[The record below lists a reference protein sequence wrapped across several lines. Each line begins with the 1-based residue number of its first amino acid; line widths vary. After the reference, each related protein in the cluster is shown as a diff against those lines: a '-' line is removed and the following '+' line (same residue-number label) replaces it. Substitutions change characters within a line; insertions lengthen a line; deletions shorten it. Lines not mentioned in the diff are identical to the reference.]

1 MKKSALVLAE
11 YAAPRIYGADEIA
24 EIRKITDLKDGL
36 ITNEKLA
43 ADPSVLNDVE
53 IMFSGWGGPV
63 MDAKVLAAAPKL
75 EAIFYGAG
83 SIRYMV
89 TPEFWA
95 RNIPITSVWY
105 ANGIPV
111 AEYVQA
117 QIILSLKKFWQ
128 ATRGCVNPASF
139 HQPAHETVRGAWKST
154 VGLVSLGMIG
164 RLVAERM
171 KTHDVNVIA
180 YDPFVTQEKA
190 DAQGLGVRMVSL
202 EEVFATADVVS
213 LHTPNLP
220 ETRHM
225 ITGGLIAS
233 MKPGS
238 TFINT
243 ARGAVVDENAMI
255 GVLRK
260 RPDLFACI
268 DVTDPEPPVEGSP
281 LYTLPN
287 VVLSPHI
294 AGAVGDECRR
304 LGHFAVAE
312 CERFLKG
319 EALKW
324 QVTEK
329 MAQTMA

>member
-11 YAAPRIYGADEIA
+11 YAAPRIYGPDEIA
-24 EIRKITDLKDGL
+24 SIRKITDLKDGL
-36 ITNEKLA
+36 ITNEKIN
-43 ADPSVLNDVE
+43 ADPSVLSDVQ
-53 IMFSGWGGPV
+53 IMMSGCGGPV
-63 MDAKVLAAAPKL
+63 LDAKLLAAAPKL

-95 RNIPITSVWY
+95 KNIPISSVWY

-111 AEYVQA
+111 AEYTEA
-117 QIILSLKKFWQ
+117 QIILSLKKFWH
-128 ATRGCVNPASF
+128 ANRRCLTPAAF
-139 HQPAHETVRGAWKST
+139 RQPEDVRGSWQST
-154 VGLVSLGMIG
+154 VGLISMGMIG

-171 KTHDVNVIA
+171 KTHDVKVVA
-180 YDPFVTQEKA
+180 YDPFVSQQRA
-190 DAQGLGVRMVSL
+190 DELGLGVRMVSL
-202 EEVFATADVVS
+202 AELFATSDVVS

-225 ITGGLIAS
+225 ITSELLAS
-233 MKPGS
+233 MKRGS

-243 ARGAVVDENAMI
+243 ARGAVVDEPAMI
-255 GVLRK
+255 RVLTE

-268 DVTDPEPPVEGSP
+268 DVTNPEPPVEGSP

-304 LGHFAVAE
+304 LGRFAVAE
-312 CERFLKG
+312 CERFLKR
-319 EALKW
+319 EPLSW